1 MLSSGP
7 VPLAFSRGR
16 TNSSFLL
23 KQPNSLEVDTS
34 SLRKTRSEENMGKRA
49 PRIVIG
55 KTLTSKTPVR
65 LELCREP
72 RRGVA
77 PGTGVQRT
85 ASRTGEGVSLS
96 GCTFVLIMSRSPGPE
111 LVKQSAEE
119 SSSAEIDLKLEMAGL
134 AWPLVV

>member
-72 RRGVA
+72 RRGV
-77 PGTGVQRT
+77 QRT